1 MRILITGLT
10 TRALAESAVCAGATV
25 VTVDYF
31 GDLDQE
37 RLCETHPLRERGRG
51 YSAAAILE
59 VAREL
64 SYDAVVYCGGLE
76 NHPGVVAELAR
87 DRVLL
92 GNAPDALRR
101 VRDPRALFRYLAG
114 RGIAVPDTRSATDP
128 LPDPG
133 HWLLKPARG
142 GGGQGVRPWEG
153 QPPTS
158 SQIVQEL
165 VDGVS
170 ASASFVADGRR
181 SMVLGWTEQLR
192 TPRGFRY
199 AGNVMPL
206 EGGAAAREAV
216 DAIADA
222 LTQEYGLRG
231 LNGFDFILRGDRPVV
246 LEVNPRYCAS
256 MELVERATGASVW
269 SLHLTACQGQL
280 PARVDEAPGVWGK
293 AIVYASRT
301 VAVPD
306 TTTWLL
312 DRGVR
317 DVPHPG
323 EVIHAGH
330 PFCTVLASGPTRS
343 GCETAL
349 QTEAARIRAE
359 CAPVSGRGAAEEVEG
374 DE

>member
-1 MRILITGLT
+1 
-10 TRALAESAVCAGATV
+10 
-25 VTVDYF
+25 
-31 GDLDQE
+31 
-37 RLCETHPLRERGRG
+37 
-51 YSAAAILE
+51 

-101 VRDPRALFRYLAG
+101 VRDPRALFRYLDG
-114 RGIAVPDTRSATDP
+114 RGIAVPDTRFTTDP
-128 LPDPG
+128 LPDAG
-133 HWLLKPARG
+133 RWLLKPARG
-142 GGGQGVRPWEG
+142 GGGQGVRLWEG
-153 QPPTS
+153 QRLTS
-158 SQIVQEL
+158 SQVLQEL

-181 SMVLGWTEQLR
+181 SVVLGWTEQFHR
-192 TPRGFRY
+192 PRGFRY

-206 EGGAAAREAV
+206 DGPEAARQEV
-216 DAIADA
+216 SAIADA
-222 LTQEYGLRG
+222 LTREYGLRG
-231 LNGFDFILRGDRPVV
+231 LNGFDFVLRGDRPVLV
-246 LEVNPRYCAS
+246 EVNPRYCAS
-256 MELVERATGASVW
+256 MELVERASGTSVFG
-269 SLHLTACQGQL
+269 LHLAGCQGQL
-280 PARVDEAPGVWGK
+280 PDRLDEPAGVWGK

-306 TTTWLL
+306 TTEWL

-323 EVIHAGH
+323 EVIRAGQ
-330 PFCTVLASGPTRS
+330 PICTVLASGSTRAA
-343 GCETAL
+343 CEAAL
-349 QTEAARIRAE
+349 RTESARIRAA
-359 CAPVSGRGAAEEVEG
+359 CAPVSAPRAAEEAD